1 MKSTARKFAIV
12 TLSIATLFGCAARRQ
27 LPVELVTFPAVGSVS
42 TRNVGESLISHG
54 YAQLVPKLIL
64 AENEK
69 IGTVQVPKG
78 TYYFN
83 AENADRIKFLLGNLE
98 LYLYKDSKKIC
109 VDKGKCSD
117 MPYTIENTLGKPMA
131 NQFQQTLF
139 YNGKIGNK
147 IALGYREFSGDVAR
161 PAFSNEVSYDLSEST
176 ILGYRGARIEVIKA
190 TNTELTYRLVSGF
203 IQ

>member
-1 MKSTARKFAIV
+1 MKSTVSKLAIAA
-12 TLSIATLFGCAARRQ
+12 LSIAAISGCAARRQ
-27 LPVELVTFPAVGSVS
+27 LPVEPVTFPAVGSVS

-54 YAQLVPKLIL
+54 YARLVPKLII
-64 AENEK
+64 AETAK
-69 IGTVQVPKG
+69 IGEVSVPRG

-117 MPYTIENTLGKPMA
+117 MPYTIENSLGAPMA
-131 NQFQQTLF
+131 NQFQQTLL
-139 YNGKIGNK
+139 YNGKIGNR

-176 ILGYRGARIEVIKA
+176 TLGYKGARIEVIKA
-190 TNTELTYRLVSGF
+190 TNTEITYKVVSGF